1 MQETT
6 AEERL
11 SSAEVLEKYDNGNYT
26 YGDSDVI
33 SFHIYASWFSPAAIL
48 WVKLLEINACYSD
61 VT

>member
-33 SFHIYASWFSPAAIL
+33 SFHIYASWLSPPS
-48 WVKLLEINACYSD
+48 CG
-61 VT
+61 